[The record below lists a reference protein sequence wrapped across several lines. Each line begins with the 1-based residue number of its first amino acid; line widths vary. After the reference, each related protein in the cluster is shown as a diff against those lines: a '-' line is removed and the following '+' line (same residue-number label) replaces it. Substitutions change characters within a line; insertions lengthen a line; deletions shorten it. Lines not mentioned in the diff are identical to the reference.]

1 MHCHASPDEAT
12 MKTPPPETLEQDEEL
27 QPDPSD
33 IEVTLTNLRVTI
45 DVGKVVITAERPTQP
60 HARCRCDK

>member
-1 MHCHASPDEAT
+1 